1 MSTTM
6 VLAPA
11 APAGVAAWVDALA
24 STGPDGLDGH
34 ALVELISAAETLKA
48 AAASLQARATTAL
61 LDQQLTT
68 SDQSA
73 SANEP
78 GDAAKRRRVAVR
90 RSVGAQVALARRV
103 SPAQGGRHLGLA
115 LSLRDE
121 LPRLASALRRGEVS
135 EWKATL
141 VARETA
147 CLTRTDQRQA
157 DEQLADSYVGLGD
170 RAVAAEA
177 TRIAYRLDPKQAVA
191 RNAKAH
197 HDRRVNLRTAPDCM
211 TYLTALLPV
220 VQGVSVIAALRRH
233 ADTVFAAG
241 DERGRGQVMADE
253 LVARITAGAAPA
265 AAIVETTDDDG
276 SADAD
281 VSELPTVPAGLDLT
295 INLIMT
301 DRTLLDG
308 DTEPAV
314 IVGHGPIPASL
325 ARHLIRQAPES
336 SRVFIRR
343 LFTDPIGN
351 LTHADPRRRR
361 FAFLDRQFLI
371 ARDQTCRT
379 PWCDAPIRHADHI
392 QPHTDQGPTLLDNG
406 QGLCARC
413 NLTKDHDNWHTT
425 GTGPTTVITTP
436 TGHQYASAPPA
447 PPRSAP
453 WGIPTTSCDSRV
465 SSAFLSVDLGSIA
478 PVAARRRGSFS
489 SGATPVAV
497 PDTRQEIDP

>member
-1 MSTTM
+1 MSNTLTQQP
-6 VLAPA
+6 VTPA
-11 APAGVAAWVDALA
+11 VVTAWVDQFAT
-24 STGPDGLDGH
+24 TGPHGLGEHD
-34 ALVELISAAETLKA
+34 LVELITGLERLKA
-48 AAASLQARATTAL
+48 AAAAVQARSTTAL
-61 LDQQLTT
+61 LDSQLTA
-68 SDQSA
+68 SDSA
-73 SANEP
+73 ASPNES
-78 GDAAKRRRVAVR
+78 GDAAKRRRLAVR

-103 SPAQGGRHLGLA
+103 SPHQGGRHLGLA
-115 LSLRDE
+115 VALRDE
-121 LPRLASALRRGEVS
+121 LPKLGAALRRGAVS
-135 EWKATL
+135 EWRATL

-147 CLTRTDQRQA
+147 YLNPDLRRAA
-157 DEQLADSYVGLGD
+157 DHELAGSYAGLGD
-170 RAVAAEA
+170 RALAAEA

-197 HDRRVNLRTAPDCM
+197 HDRRVSLRPAPDCM

-220 VQGVSVIAALRRH
+220 VQGVAVIAALQRH

-253 LVARITAGAAPA
+253 LVARVTAVAAPA
-265 AAIVETTDDDG
+265 ADTVEASDDA
-276 SADAD
+276 ADMSD
-281 VSELPTVPAGLDLT
+281 LPTVPAGVDLT
-295 INLIMT
+295 INLVMT

-336 SRVFIRR
+336 SRVFVRR
-343 LFTDPIGN
+343 LFQDPTGQ

-413 NLTKDHDNWHTT
+413 NLTKDHDGWHTD
-425 GTGPTTVITTP
+425 GTGAAAVIITP
-436 TGHQYASAPPA
+436 TGHEYRSVPPT
-447 PPRSAP
+447 PPRSAE
-453 WGIPTTSCDSRV
+453 WDGTDSLEAG
-465 SSAFLSVDLGSIA
+465 SAGAADAGR
-478 PVAARRRGSFS
+478 PVPQADQALVLAARRGSRQLGRGKWQ
-489 SGATPVAV
+489 V
-497 PDTRQEIDP
+497 

>member
-1 MSTTM
+1 MTLSPS
-6 VLAPA
+6 VIPA
-11 APAGVAAWVDALA
+11 VVAAWVEQLA
-24 STGPDGLDGH
+24 ATAPSGMDDH
-34 ALVELISAAETLKA
+34 ALVELITAVERLKA
-48 AAASLQARATTAL
+48 AGAALQARATTCL
-61 LDQQLTT
+61 LDQQLTA
-68 SDQSA
+68 SDRSA

-170 RAVAAEA
+170 RALAAEA

-220 VQGVSVIAALRRH
+220 VQGVSVIAALQRH
-233 ADTVFAAG
+233 ADTVFATG

-253 LVARITAGAAPA
+253 LVARVTAGTVTESGDP
-265 AAIVETTDDDG
+265 
-276 SADAD
+276 DAEDD
-281 VSELPTVPAGLDLT
+281 VSELPTVPAGVDLT
-295 INLIMT
+295 INLVMT

-314 IVGHGPIPASL
+314 IVGHGPVPAGL
-325 ARHLIRQAPES
+325 ARHLIREAPES

-343 LFTDPIGN
+343 LFTDPNGQVSQ
-351 LTHADPRRRR
+351 ADPRRRR
-361 FAFLDRQFLI
+361 FGHLDRQFLI

-392 QPHTDQGPTLLDNG
+392 QPHTDQGPTTDNG

-413 NLTKDHDNWHTT
+413 NLTKDHDGWHTT
-425 GTGPTTVITTP
+425 GSAAAAVVTTP
-436 TGHQYASAPPA
+436 TGHTYASAPPP
-447 PPRSAP
+447 PPRSRP
-453 WGIPTTSCDSRV
+453 WHTVISR
-465 SSAFLSVDLGSIA
+465 L
-478 PVAARRRGSFS
+478 
-489 SGATPVAV
+489 
-497 PDTRQEIDP
+497 Q

>member
-1 MSTTM
+1 MSTTRSPLP
-6 VLAPA
+6 VTPA
-11 APAGVAAWVDALA
+11 AVAAWVDALA
-24 STGPDGLDGH
+24 STGPDGLDAH

-48 AAASLQARATTAL
+48 AAASLQARATTCL
-61 LDQQLTT
+61 LDQQLTG
-68 SDQSA
+68 SDRSA

-121 LPRLASALRRGEVS
+121 LPHLASALRRGEVS

-147 CLTRTDQRQA
+147 CLTRTDQREA
-157 DEQLADSYVGLGD
+157 DAQLADSYVSLGD
-170 RAVAAEA
+170 RALAAEA
-177 TRIAYRLDPKQAVA
+177 TRIAYRLDPRQAVA

-197 HDRRVNLRTAPDCM
+197 HDRRVSLRPAPDCM

-220 VQGVSVIAALRRH
+220 VQGVSVFAALQRH
-233 ADTVFAAG
+233 ADTIFATG

-253 LVARITAGAAPA
+253 LVARVTAGTVTESGDP
-265 AAIVETTDDDG
+265 
-276 SADAD
+276 DAEDD
-281 VSELPTVPAGLDLT
+281 VSELPTVPAGVDLT
-295 INLIMT
+295 INLVMT

-314 IVGHGPIPASL
+314 VIGHGPIPASL

-336 SRVFIRR
+336 SRVFVRR
-343 LFTDPIGN
+343 LFTDPVTGG

-379 PWCDAPIRHADHI
+379 PRCDAPIRHADHI
-392 QPHTDQGPTLLDNG
+392 QPHAADGPTTTDNG

-413 NLTKDHDNWHTT
+413 NLTKDHDGWRSLGS
-425 GTGPTTVITTP
+425 GTAAVVITP
-436 TGHQYASAPPA
+436 TGHTYASAPPP
-447 PPRSAP
+447 PPRSSSWSTPAP
-453 WGIPTTSCDSRV
+453 G
-465 SSAFLSVDLGSIA
+465 SAS
-478 PVAARRRGSFS
+478 AAI
-489 SGATPVAV
+489 GAGEVG
-497 PDTRQEIDP
+497 R